1 VEKAKNAIAKQIKDM
16 KKFNVFKGNLKAV
29 TPGPDFS
36 SVKSEWEV
44 DGTRASLGGMT
55 FRQPSEH

>member
-1 VEKAKNAIAKQIKDM
+1 M
-16 KKFNVFKGNLKAV
+16 KEEMVFKGNLSAV

-44 DGTRASLGGMT
+44 DGSSSEMGMT